1 MKDKSHYK
9 DKLTDVAYKVCRL
22 TATEESFSGLYNDH

>member
-1 MKDKSHYK
+1 MAKAMQDKAHYK

-22 TATEESFSGLYNDH
+22 VATE